1 MILASIAEKNRR
13 ERSKKKKKKKI
24 EEARKAK
31 KKKEGKKW
39 RGRRKEVDLPPRG
52 DTAATSSINN
62 IASWPRSFDI

>member
-1 MILASIAEKNRR
+1 MLKKIEENEA
-13 ERSKKKKKKKI
+13 KKKKKKKI